1 MNELIKYKNGAL
13 VLDVQVSPEEET
25 IWLTQ
30 AQMATLFGVNSQAI
44 TRHIQN
50 IYNQDELSE
59 ISTCSK
65 MVQVQNKDVSYD
77 IMVNESPFHNN
88 EPCLYKHIIET
99 RVRKKL
105 ED

>member
-1 MNELIKYKNGAL
+1 MIGHPKYDYNDL
-13 VLDVQVSPEEET
+13 VEFDIVYENKT
-25 IWLTQ
+25 Y
-30 AQMATLFGVNSQAI
+30 TLQGRI
-44 TRHIQN
+44 
-50 IYNQDELSE
+50 E
-59 ISTCSK
+59 IIDRYGTFE
-65 MVQVQNKDVSYD
+65 QNKDVSYD